1 MRCPTLAELPTPPQG
16 KTGWPWTVETPP
28 SPTVSIRD
36 LSLKI
41 TIVTP
46 SFNQG
51 KFLEETIRSILL
63 QGYDNLEY
71 MVLDGG
77 STDESVEIINKYAS
91 FLTLWRSEQDR
102 GQSSAIND
110 GLHRGTGEIF
120 NWINSD
126 DVLQPGALQSV
137 AAVFG
142 GFDVVAGGV
151 THFRDDGFSVYA
163 RNAGLTALQMIT
175 ETEGYVFQQPG
186 VFFSREKAL
195 AVGALDDT
203 SRYIFDWEFMIRYL
217 IRFPKVK
224 YIDQDLAHFRL
235 HDKSKTVGE
244 ADTFNDDLP
253 AVLAYFA
260 ANGFSQEFRQAA
272 DLRRRK
278 VLWADTLRHARS
290 KSGSRLARAISIGT
304 QMLADPSARV
314 SRFTF
319 GALRRILA
327 RQ

>member
-1 MRCPTLAELPTPPQG
+1 MRCPTLADLPRPPPG
-16 KTGWPWTVETPP
+16 RTGWPWTLETPQL
-28 SPTVSIRD
+28 STVSIHD
-36 LSLKI
+36 VVPKI

-51 KFLEETIRSILL
+51 RFLEETIRSILL

-71 MVLDGG
+71 IVLDGR
-77 STDESVEIINKYAS
+77 STDQSVEIIQKYAS
-91 FLTLWRSEQDR
+91 FLTFWRSEQDR
-102 GQSSAIND
+102 GQSSAINE

-126 DVLQPGALQSV
+126 DVLQAGALRSV
-137 AAVFG
+137 AIAFD

-151 THFRDDGFSVYA
+151 TTFRDDGFSVYA
-163 RNAGLTALQMIT
+163 RNAGLTAMKMMM
-175 ETEGYVFQQPG
+175 GSPGFVFRQPG
-186 VFFSREKAL
+186 VFFRRESAL
-195 AVGALDDT
+195 TIGGLNED

-235 HDKSKTVGE
+235 HDESKTVGE
-244 ADTFNDDLP
+244 AVAFHDEAP
-253 AVLAYFA
+253 AILAHFA

-272 DLRRRK
+272 DLTRRK
-278 VLWADTLRHARS
+278 LLWADTLIHARS
-290 KSGSRLARAISIGT
+290 KKGPRLTRAISIGT
-304 QMLADPSARV
+304 QMLADPSARM

-327 RQ
+327 GK